1 MLASVRSIP
10 KKKSKEPTSEEE
22 GSAESVHSS
31 LAVDLSLHSEDEGEV
46 EEEEEEAQFELLDLP
61 FEPF

>member
-1 MLASVRSIP
+1 MRSIP

-31 LAVDLSLHSEDEGEV
+31 LAVDLSLHSEDGGEV
-46 EEEEEEAQFELLDLP
+46 EEEEEAQFELLDLP